1 MPPRGRL
8 YHTECIILGRR
19 DYGEADRVLITLTPE
34 GRLDLLAKGVR
45 KPTSRK
51 SGHLELF
58 TRARL
63 LLSRVENY
71 WDIVSQA
78 EAIVLRSGLRE
89 DFERATYARYLS
101 ELVVRFFEHESN
113 TQLYQLLD
121 GALDNLEVVA
131 DTELLTRWYE
141 QRLLSLAGFRPEWG
155 HCVGEREGELCMN
168 LLKPRPSDRQHYGL
182 DPGRG
187 GALCADCM
195 MSYREAVGVRSLSP
209 SALSW
214 LQALQRHDYQ
224 EVATYHLN
232 DQTRAELA
240 QVMEHYISFH
250 LERRTSSL
258 QLLDSNRQSRRNSNL
273 RDPG

>member
-8 YHTECIILGRR
+8 YQTECIILGRR

-63 LLSRVENY
+63 LVARVENY

-78 EAIVLRSGLRE
+78 EAIVLRAGLRE

-101 ELVVRFFEHESN
+101 ELIVRFFEHESN
-113 TQLYQLLD
+113 PQLYQVFD
-121 GALDNLEVVA
+121 RALDDLEVVEKP
-131 DTELLTRWYE
+131 ELLVRWYE
-141 QRLLSLAGFRPEWG
+141 QRLLNLAGFRPEWD
-155 HCVGEREGELCMN
+155 HCVGERDGEICMT
-168 LLKPRPSDRQHYGL
+168 LLKPRPSDRRPYGL

-187 GALCADCM
+187 GALCAECM
-195 MSYREAVGVRSLSP
+195 MNHREAVGVRSLSP

-214 LQALQRHDYQ
+214 LQVLQRRDYAD
-224 EVATYHLN
+224 VLSYGLN
-232 DQTRAELA
+232 DATRTELS
-240 QVMEHYISFH
+240 QVMEHYISYH
-250 LERRTSSL
+250 LERRPSSL
-258 QLLDSNRQSRRNSNL
+258 QLLDTKSGSRRNL
-273 RDPG
+273 RHLH

>member
-1 MPPRGRL
+1 MPSRGRL
-8 YHTECIILGRR
+8 YQTECIILGRR

-45 KPTSRK
+45 QPTSRK

-63 LLSRVENY
+63 LVSRVENY

-101 ELVVRFFEHESN
+101 ELVVRFFEHESDP
-113 TQLYQLLD
+113 QLYRLLD
-121 GALDNLEVVA
+121 GALDALEIV
-131 DTELLTRWYE
+131 DEPELLIRWYE
-141 QRLLSLAGFRPEWG
+141 QRLLRLAGFRPEWG
-155 HCVGEREGELCMN
+155 HCVGEQDGEICMG
-168 LLKPRPSDRQHYGL
+168 LLKPRPSDRQPYGL

-195 MSYREAVGVRSLSP
+195 LAYREAVGVRPLSP

-214 LQALQRHDYQ
+214 LQALQRHDY
-224 EVATYHLN
+224 EAVAIYHLN
-232 DQTRAELA
+232 DQTRTELA

-258 QLLDSNRQSRRNSNL
+258 QLLDPKRQPRRNSNI
-273 RDPG
+273 RNPG